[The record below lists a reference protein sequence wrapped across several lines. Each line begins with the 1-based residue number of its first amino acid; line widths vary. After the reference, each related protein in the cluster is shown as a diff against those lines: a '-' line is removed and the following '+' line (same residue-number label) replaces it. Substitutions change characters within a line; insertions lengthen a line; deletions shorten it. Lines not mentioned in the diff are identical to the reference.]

1 MNDDD
6 KIKPRKVRNPI
17 VLKGWVTPKY
27 NSIEKPVQEKFWTNA
42 SGSYKIDTESLLKF
56 LNNRGFYVY
65 RPYGAKTIILVKID
79 NKIVK
84 EVSASEIRRVIWD
97 YIDKEYNFSD
107 PDERKQVK
115 AEFYKNHTLV
125 SKSNLELLP
134 VLDLEECKDTKE
146 KSYLFF
152 NDGVLEVTKDSI
164 QIKNYRDIEGIVFES
179 DICKHNIRSAFKQD
193 QTKIDS
199 INPEGE
205 FYGFIQ
211 DLCRNDL
218 KNVNSN
224 SYESLVTIIGYLIHR
239 HKDQATTFA
248 VIFMDTYKDGTPNGG
263 TGKGVLTK
271 GLAKVR
277 KTAFQDGKY
286 FKSYDKFVLSNVQYG
301 TRLLRIDDVPRD
313 FDFEKIFP
321 LITED
326 AVIER
331 KYENKFVIPFEVSP
345 KVMLTTN
352 YVVEGSGNSHKRR
365 KIEFIIS
372 EVFHPE
378 YTPEDKFGHLLYDE
392 WDEAEWV
399 KFFMFIGHC
408 VKGFLNKGIVRPKF
422 NVAERKLKM
431 EASPEFIEFVHNN
444 VNPGEKTSKNK
455 LYETFYEKYPN
466 HKKIELTTFRHWLK
480 YFADAYGYK
489 FHESHS
495 GNENYFEFN

>member
-1 MNDDD
+1 MRPLV
-6 KIKPRKVRNPI
+6 KKAISRNRVP
-17 VLKGWVTPKY
+17 LL
-27 NSIEKPVQEKFWTNA
+27 NLQHQDKFWTNT

-56 LNNRGFYVY
+56 LNNRGYYVY
-65 RPYGAKTIILVKID
+65 WPYGAKTIILIKID

-84 EVSASEIRRVIWD
+84 EVTAKEIRRFCWD
-97 YIDKEYNFSD
+97 YIENEYHFSD

-115 AEFYKNHTLV
+115 AEFYKSQYPV
-125 SKSNLELLP
+125 SKNNLELLP
-134 VLDLEECKDTKE
+134 VLDLAECKDTKD

-152 NDGVLEVTKDSI
+152 NDCALEVTKDSI
-164 QIKNYRDIEGIVFES
+164 QMKNYADIEGIVFQS
-179 DICKHNIRSAFKQD
+179 DICNINIRSLFTRD
-193 QTKIDS
+193 QVRIES
-199 INPEGE
+199 IKPEGE
-205 FYGFIQ
+205 FHEFIK

-239 HKDQATTFA
+239 YKDPGNTFA

-277 KTAFQDGKY
+277 KTAFQNGKC
-286 FKSYDKFVLSNVQYG
+286 FRSSDKFALSNVQYG

-331 KYENKFVIPFEVSP
+331 KHENKFVIPFEISP
-345 KVMLTTN
+345 KVMITTN
-352 YVVEGSGNSHKRR
+352 FVVEGKGDSHNRR
-365 KIEFIIS
+365 KIEFILS
-372 EVFHPE
+372 KVFHPE
-378 YTPEDKFGHLLYDE
+378 YTPENKFGHLLYDE
-392 WDEAEWV
+392 WDETEWL
-399 KFFMFIGHC
+399 KFYMVIAYGIQEYL
-408 VKGFLNKGIVRPKF
+408 KKGIVKPKF

-431 EASPEFIEFVHNN
+431 EATPEFIEFVNN
-444 VNPGEKTSKNK
+444 SVNPGEKMSKNR
-455 LYETFYEKYPN
+455 LYETFYEMYPN
-466 HKKIELTTFRHWLK
+466 HHKIELTTFRHWLK

-489 FHESHS
+489 FYEKHS
-495 GNENYFEFN
+495 GNDNKFEFC